1 MGFIDKVK
9 SGWNAFLGR
18 DPTASESVT
27 QVDPYVTPTTYIGAA
42 SSYRP
47 DRVHLSNGSERTI
60 INSIYNRISI
70 DVSSVDI
77 QHVKLDENKR
87 FMEEIKD
94 GLNTCLTISA
104 NKDQTARAFVQ
115 DIVLSMFDEGCIAV
129 VPIDTTTNPKYTDSY
144 DINSMRVASIME
156 WYPDFIKVKV
166 YNDRTG
172 QKQFLR
178 VPKSKCAIIEN
189 PFYSIMNAR
198 DSTMQ
203 RLKRKLTLLDIADEN
218 NAAGKLDL
226 IIQLPYTIH
235 SQALKQKAES
245 RRKSIEDQLTG
256 SKYGIAYADATEKI
270 TQLNRA
276 VENNLKE
283 QIDSLT
289 EQMYT
294 QLSITP
300 EILNGSANEQT
311 MINYNNRTVEPIL
324 AAIVDEFRRKFLTKT
339 ARTQGQSIIYFK
351 DPFKLVPVS
360 SLADIADKFTR
371 NEIMSPNE
379 IRQVVGMK
387 PSEDPNADE
396 LRNRNIS
403 QSNEELAA
411 KGEIPGSL
419 EEADADGVRNLVTAG
434 QRFVEE
440 AGIQNG

>member
-77 QHVKLDENKR
+77 QHVKLDDNKR

-94 GLNTCLTISA
+94 GLNSCLTISA

-129 VPIDTTTNPKYTDSY
+129 IPIDTTTNPKFTDSY
-144 DINSMRVASIME
+144 DILSMRVGSIME
-156 WYPDFIKVKV
+156 WYPDFVKVKV

-419 EEADADGVRNLVTAG
+419 EEADADGVSNLVTAG
-434 QRFVEE
+434 RRFVEE
-440 AGIQNG
+440 AKIQNG

>member
-18 DPTASESVT
+18 DPTASEPLVEA
-27 QVDPYVTPTTYIGAA
+27 DPYVTPTTYIGAA

-104 NKDQTARAFVQ
+104 NKDQTARAFIQ

-144 DINSMRVASIME
+144 DINSMRVASITE
-156 WYPDFIKVKV
+156 WYPDFVKVKV

-235 SQALKQKAES
+235 SQALKQKAEA

>member
-47 DRVHLSNGSERTI
+47 DRVHLSSGSEKTI

-94 GLNTCLTISA
+94 ELNNCLTISA

-129 VPIDTTTNPKYTDSY
+129 IPIDTTTNPKFTDSY
-144 DINSMRVASIME
+144 DILSMRVGSITE
-156 WYPDFIKVKV
+156 WYPDFVKVKV

-419 EEADADGVRNLVTAG
+419 EEADADGVSNLVTAG
-434 QRFVEE
+434 RRFVEE
-440 AGIQNG
+440 AKI

>member
-47 DRVHLSNGSERTI
+47 DRVRLSNGSERTI

-94 GLNTCLTISA
+94 GLNSCLTISA
-104 NKDQTARAFVQ
+104 NKDQTARAFIQ
-115 DIVLSMFDEGCIAV
+115 DIVLSMFDEGCISV
-129 VPIDTTTNPKYTDSY
+129 IPIDTTTNPKFTDSY
-144 DINSMRVASIME
+144 DILSMRVGSITE
-156 WYPDFIKVKV
+156 WYPDFVKVKV

-403 QSNEELAA
+403 QSNEELVA

-419 EEADADGVRNLVTAG
+419 EEADADGVSNLVTAG
-434 QRFVEE
+434 KRFVEE
-440 AGIQNG
+440 AKI

>member
-42 SSYRP
+42 SSFRP

-94 GLNTCLTISA
+94 GLNNCLTISA
-104 NKDQTARAFVQ
+104 NKDQTARAFIQ
-115 DIVLSMFDEGCIAV
+115 DIVLSMFDEGCISV
-129 VPIDTTTNPKYTDSY
+129 IPIDTTTNPKFTDSY
-144 DINSMRVASIME
+144 DILSMRVGSITE
-156 WYPDFIKVKV
+156 WYPDFVKVKV

-403 QSNEELAA
+403 QSNEELVA

-419 EEADADGVRNLVTAG
+419 EEADADGVSNLVTAG
-434 QRFVEE
+434 KRFVEE
-440 AGIQNG
+440 AKI